1 MWENQ
6 TLTWKIEVRC
16 KPTMHDATG
25 LGISEDIMDLGISG
39 VNSVRTAEVYWING
53 RLEIQEI
60 EHICSKLLADTVT
73 QDYVYASSE
82 NSVRPFPSQT
92 GAWIIEVRFKPGVTD
107 AVGDSVIKGVHDL
120 GIWGVQAAHTG
131 KKYWLQGDLT
141 LSALES
147 IAQRL
152 LANEVIQTFEIRKE
166 TE

>member
-1 MWENQ
+1 
-6 TLTWKIEVRC
+6 
-16 KPTMHDATG
+16 MHDATG

-82 NSVRPFPSQT
+82 NSVRPFPSQP
-92 GAWIIEVRFKPGVTD
+92 GAWIFEV
-107 AVGDSVIKGVHDL
+107 HEL